1 MTAVV
6 PQICVLA
13 CGMRTT
19 LPLADTRGITG
30 QAAKGR
36 PTEFVQ
42 SLDRGLAVIRAFSA
56 ERPELTL
63 SEVARA
69 TGLSRAAARRFLL
82 TLESLNYVGNNG
94 RQFFL
99 KPRVLDL
106 GYAYLSSFSVSEIA
120 QSHLEELSS
129 RLHESCSASVLD
141 GGDIIYTARAA
152 TNRIMTI
159 GLSVGRRLPAYA
171 TSMGRVM
178 LSALPP
184 EELDSYF
191 AGHDRPSL
199 TSRTVTSEPELRVIL
214 NQVRQRGWALI
225 DQELEDGV
233 RSVAAPVHDASRQV
247 VAAINVSAH
256 ASRVTVTNLQRQFL
270 PELLATAES
279 ISTDLV
285 ARR

>member
-1 MTAVV
+1 
-6 PQICVLA
+6 
-13 CGMRTT
+13 MRTVI
-19 LPLADTRGITG
+19 PPPDSIGEADD
-30 QAAKGR
+30 GR
-36 PTEFVQ
+36 PAEFVQ

-63 SEVARA
+63 SEVARE

-82 TLESLNYVGNNG
+82 TLESLNYVGSTG

-106 GYAYLSSFSVSEIA
+106 GYAYLSSFSASEIA
-120 QSHLEELSS
+120 QTHLEDLST

-141 GGDIIYTARAA
+141 GGDVIYTARAA

-159 GLSVGRRLPAYA
+159 ALSVGRRLPAFV
-171 TSMGRVM
+171 TSMGRVL

-184 EELDSYF
+184 EELDAYLAHHARTAF
-191 AGHDRPSL
+191 
-199 TSRTVTSEPELRVIL
+199 TSRTVTDEAQLRAIL
-214 NQVRQRGWALI
+214 DEVRSRGWALI

-233 RSVAAPVHDASRQV
+233 RSVAAPVLDASGRT
-247 VAAINVSAH
+247 VAAVNVSAH
-256 ASRVTVTNLQRQFL
+256 ASRVSVSVLQRQFL
-270 PELLATAES
+270 PELLTTAAA
-279 ISTDLV
+279 ISRDLT